1 MERCM
6 NWYHHLHY
14 QQRITTDSPALEAI
28 KMDQKTTTTKSI
40 LAVMIAAALVTSVV
54 SFVVLQSLPVGATH
68 PKHNDDNNGGNN
80 GNSNGNNVVNT
91 LPQQPQLAPLGMG
104 ISPNAGDSVGGDDT
118 ASQQAQPQP
127 QPQQQ
132 EQAQPQAQA
141 AQPNQTQP
149 SQPQQVSNAACGQVV
164 SGVVNLT
171 ANLNCSGDGIII
183 NSPNTVIN
191 MNGFSITGPG
201 QDSSKV
207 GIMVPNVDNVVVN
220 GPGSISNFQAGVLLT
235 GANGFKINSVILSNN
250 QIGTFMTG
258 AENAQV
264 QQNIIQG
271 NSIGVASHSSTGAAM
286 DSNLMNGNLL
296 AGITFVNTQQS
307 SVGMNNIVGSQNGV
321 FLDGQSAGNALSANN
336 VLENI
341 IDINNANGL
350 PTNINANQ
358 FTDNSCQT
366 SNPSGLC
373 IGR

>member
-1 MERCM
+1 M
-6 NWYHHLHY
+6 N
-14 QQRITTDSPALEAI
+14 QRNTTR
-28 KMDQKTTTTKSI
+28 TI
-40 LAVMIAAALVTSVV
+40 LAVIIASALVISVGGLTALHTL
-54 SFVVLQSLPVGATH
+54 SADATK
-68 PKHNDDNNGGNN
+68 PKQNDDDN
-80 GNSNGNNVVNT
+80 GNDNSRGDNVVNT

-118 ASQQAQPQP
+118 ASQQAQPQA
-127 QPQQQ
+127 QQAQ
-132 EQAQPQAQA
+132 QAQPQAQA
-141 AQPNQTQP
+141 
-149 SQPQQVSNAACGQVV
+149 QQVAEPISAACGQVV

-171 ANLNCSGDGIII
+171 ANLNCSSGDGIIVGG
-183 NSPNTVIN
+183 PNTVIN

-220 GPGSISNFQAGVLLT
+220 GPGSLSNFQAGVLLT
-235 GANGFKINSVILSNN
+235 GANGFQINSVILSNN

-264 QQNIIQG
+264 KQNIIQG
-271 NSIGVASHSSTGAAM
+271 NSIGIASHSSTGAAI

-307 SVGMNNIVGSQNGV
+307 SVGMNNVVGSQNGV
-321 FLDGQSAGNALSANN
+321 FLDGQSKQNTLSANN
-336 VLENI
+336 VLENV
-341 IDINNANGL
+341 IDLNNANGL

-358 FTDNSCQT
+358 YVDNSCET

>member
-1 MERCM
+1 M
-6 NWYHHLHY
+6 N
-14 QQRITTDSPALEAI
+14 QRNTTR
-28 KMDQKTTTTKSI
+28 TI
-40 LAVMIAAALVTSVV
+40 LTIIIASALVISVGGLTALHT
-54 SFVVLQSLPVGATH
+54 FPADATK
-68 PKHNDDNNGGNN
+68 PKQNDDDN
-80 GNSNGNNVVNT
+80 GNDNSRGDNVVNT

-118 ASQQAQPQP
+118 ASQQAQPQA
-127 QPQQQ
+127 QPQQKV
-132 EQAQPQAQA
+132 QAQPQAQA

-171 ANLNCSGDGIII
+171 ANLNCSGDGIIVGG
-183 NSPNTVIN
+183 PNTVIN
-191 MNGFSITGPG
+191 MNGFSITGP
-201 QDSSKV
+201 
-207 GIMVPNVDNVVVN
+207 
-220 GPGSISNFQAGVLLT
+220 
-235 GANGFKINSVILSNN
+235 
-250 QIGTFMTG
+250 
-258 AENAQV
+258 ENAQV

-321 FLDGQSAGNALSANN
+321 FLDGQSKQNTISANN
-336 VLENI
+336 VLENV
-341 IDINNANGL
+341 IDLNNANGL

-358 FTDNSCQT
+358 YVDNSCET

>member
-1 MERCM
+1 MD
-6 NWYHHLHY
+6 
-14 QQRITTDSPALEAI
+14 QRITTRTI
-28 KMDQKTTTTKSI
+28 
-40 LAVMIAAALVTSVV
+40 AVIIAAALVISVG
-54 SFVVLQSLPVGATH
+54 SLTALQTFPADATK
-68 PKHNDDNNGGNN
+68 PKHNDDGDS
-80 GNSNGNNVVNT
+80 GNSNVVNII
-91 LPQQPQLAPLGMG
+91 PSQQSQLTPLGLG
-104 ISPNAGDSVGGDDT
+104 TIPNTGSSVGSNNDF
-118 ASQQAQPQP
+118 ASQQL
-127 QPQQQ
+127 
-132 EQAQPQAQA
+132 QAQPQAQPQQQQLQA
-141 AQPNQTQP
+141 
-149 SQPQQVSNAACGQVV
+149 QPQQQQLQAQQAATSLSSAACGQVV

-171 ANLNCSGDGIII
+171 ANLNCSSGDGIIVGG
-183 NSPNTVIN
+183 PNTVIN

-235 GANGFKINSVILSNN
+235 GANGFKINSAILSNN

-321 FLDGQSAGNALSANN
+321 FLDGQSKQNTISAN
-336 VLENI
+336 
-341 IDINNANGL
+341 
-350 PTNINANQ
+350 
-358 FTDNSCQT
+358 
-366 SNPSGLC
+366 
-373 IGR
+373 

>member
-1 MERCM
+1 MD
-6 NWYHHLHY
+6 
-14 QQRITTDSPALEAI
+14 QRITTRTI
-28 KMDQKTTTTKSI
+28 
-40 LAVMIAAALVTSVV
+40 AVIIAAALVISVG
-54 SFVVLQSLPVGATH
+54 SLTALQTFPADATK
-68 PKHNDDNNGGNN
+68 PKHNDDGDR
-80 GNSNGNNVVNT
+80 GNSNVVNIIPSQQSQLT
-91 LPQQPQLAPLGMG
+91 PLGLGTSPNTGSSVGSNNDFASQQTQPQA
-104 ISPNAGDSVGGDDT
+104 
-118 ASQQAQPQP
+118 QQAQPQA
-127 QPQQQ
+127 QQAQ
-132 EQAQPQAQA
+132 QAQPQAQA
-141 AQPNQTQP
+141 
-149 SQPQQVSNAACGQVV
+149 QQVVEPISAACGQVV

-171 ANLNCSGDGIII
+171 ANLNCSGDGIIVGG
-183 NSPNTVIN
+183 PNTVIN

-307 SVGMNNIVGSQNGV
+307 GVGMNNIVGSQNGV
-321 FLDGQSAGNALSANN
+321 FLDGQSKQNTISANN
-336 VLENI
+336 VLENV
-341 IDINNANGL
+341 IDLNNANGL

-358 FTDNSCQT
+358 YVDNSCQT

>member
-1 MERCM
+1 M
-6 NWYHHLHY
+6 NQTSTIRSIMFTIVAMGIVFSVSGLIMG
-14 QQRITTDSPALEAI
+14 QMIPAA
-28 KMDQKTTTTKSI
+28 D
-40 LAVMIAAALVTSVV
+40 
-54 SFVVLQSLPVGATH
+54 ATH
-68 PKHNDDNNGGNN
+68 PKHGDNNDDNEH
-80 GNSNGNNVVNT
+80 NGNNPTATQNIGAGPVGGSSSSSSSDGDVGVGSGSGIT
-91 LPQQPQLAPLGMG
+91 GFGTDVATAQQLA
-104 ISPNAGDSVGGDDT
+104 T
-118 ASQQAQPQP
+118 A
-127 QPQQQ
+127 Q
-132 EQAQPQAQA
+132 EAS
-141 AQPNQTQP
+141 T
-149 SQPQQVSNAACGQVV
+149 NAACGQVV

-171 ANLNCSGDGIII
+171 ANLNCSGGDGIVVGG
-183 NSPNTVIN
+183 PNTVIN

-235 GANGFKINSVILSNN
+235 GATGFTINSVILSNN

-271 NSIGVASHSSTGAAM
+271 NSIGVASHSSTGAAI

-296 AGITFVNTQQS
+296 AGITFVNSQQS
-307 SVGMNNIVGSQNGV
+307 NIGMNNVVGSQNGV
-321 FLDGQSAGNALSANN
+321 FLDGQSKGNTISANN
-336 VLENI
+336 VLENV
-341 IDINNANGL
+341 IDLNNANGL

-358 FTDNSCQT
+358 YVDNSCET